1 MRELILRSPATQKHL
16 TKVKSNL
23 AKIRRLKEQA
33 FFLIF
38 QAQFRPV
45 EDDDIAIYSENVEEV
60 GDYAKELFAGVL
72 DKESELD
79 EIISQYSN
87 GWKLS
92 RIPKV
97 NISILRL
104 AVYEM
109 KYIESVPNSVAINE
123 AVELAKKYSGKED
136 ASFIN
141 GILGAYS
148 RSNG

>member
-1 MRELILRSPATQKHL
+1 MNRIQQR
-16 TKVKSNL
+16 
-23 AKIRRLKEQA
+23 EQA

-38 QAQFRPV
+38 QNQFKANLE
-45 EDDDIAIYSENVEEV
+45 EDSVSLYSENVEEV
-60 GDYAKELFAGVL
+60 GEYAKELYDGVTKST
-72 DKESELD
+72 DEID
-79 EIISQYSN
+79 EIISSYSN

-97 NISILRL
+97 NLSILRL

-109 KYIESVPNSVAINE
+109 KYVESVPDSVAINE

-141 GILGAYS
+141 GILGSFS
-148 RSNG
+148 RSRV